1 MLGYFSKSWGFSLC
15 AVHTPERRHQKSHV
29 FWPWFFFVVRF
40 LPCPPISLARYT
52 LPLWVKVSS
61 LNVCKIFRSQE
72 HQVRRAKVL
81 VAQLCPTLSNP
92 MGCSLLGSSVH
103 GISQSRMLEWVAIP
117 FSRGSSQPKDWIH
130 ISCKQILYPLSHQGS
145 SQGEGFA
152 NLPLEKKEHRNV
164 NILTKM
170 LSWDHRFTGTKEP
183 SIHWLTDFSTQ
194 NIVAH
199 FLRMKQVWD
208 CYSLLFNN
216 RRGESHA

>member
-1 MLGYFSKSWGFSLC
+1 MKSTQENVRLFFQKLRFLSLC
-15 AVHTPERRHQKSHV
+15 SSHSRKKAPEESRV
-29 FWPWFFFVVRF
+29 LALIFFVVRF

-117 FSRGSSQPKDWIH
+117 FSRGSSQPKD
-130 ISCKQILYPLSHQGS
+130 
-145 SQGEGFA
+145 
-152 NLPLEKKEHRNV
+152 
-164 NILTKM
+164 
-170 LSWDHRFTGTKEP
+170 
-183 SIHWLTDFSTQ
+183 
-194 NIVAH
+194 
-199 FLRMKQVWD
+199 
-208 CYSLLFNN
+208 
-216 RRGESHA
+216 